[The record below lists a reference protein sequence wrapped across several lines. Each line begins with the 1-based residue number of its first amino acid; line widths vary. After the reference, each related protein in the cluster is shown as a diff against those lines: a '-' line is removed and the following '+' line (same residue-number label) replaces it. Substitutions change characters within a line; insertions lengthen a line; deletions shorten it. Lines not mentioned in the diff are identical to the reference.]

1 MRKLIFAL
9 LIILVLLVAGC
20 SKVYVC
26 YDGTQQKNP
35 EKCPI
40 VPVPTVAERDAER
53 AVDNYGNAYALGK
66 GDRFTRVNTYREA
79 GHWYSEVLFTNARTG
94 DVSQVKLKIDGKT
107 TSISCVSGC
116 DYLGLTDSTE

>member
-1 MRKLIFAL
+1 MKAEPEPNKCWL
-9 LIILVLLVAGC
+9 LFLS
-20 SKVYVC
+20 SKYV
-26 YDGTQQKNP
+26 TP
-35 EKCPI
+35 VKCPI

-66 GDRFTRVNTYREA
+66 GDLFTRVNTYREA